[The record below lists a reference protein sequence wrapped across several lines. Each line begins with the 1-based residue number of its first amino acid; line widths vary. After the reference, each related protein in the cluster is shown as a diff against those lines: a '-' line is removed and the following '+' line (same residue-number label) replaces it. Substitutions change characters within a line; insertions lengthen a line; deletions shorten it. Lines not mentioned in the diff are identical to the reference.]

1 MKSWKTCI
9 HNACIHTFHIWP
21 NFVDSIYIFSFS
33 TILFWFALHD
43 FINFKYV
50 WFYEFQIKSVLENQK
65 QIFHLEKDIWILNG
79 YNSLYNKNNTA
90 FLCSLEIFKK
100 STCCS
105 TNEDLTE
112 LHPDQEGWK
121 KRERE
126 RKVLVLTFY
135 GVVFLWITSHW
146 QRRQETVTCPN
157 ASFTRSRIEFG
168 LEFPVIV
175 RHLKFPKC
183 QWQQDYNNALWRDN
197 RETEICHLFHPCTNS
212 RDKYDF
218 SSNIWKKDS
227 PFSLC
232 SLLTEWPF
240 RSQWSNDQNPNKEI
254 L

>member
-43 FINFKYV
+43 FMNFKYA

-126 RKVLVLTFY
+126 KCWSWHFTVLFSCESLRTDNVDKRQ
-135 GVVFLWITSHW
+135 SHV
-146 QRRQETVTCPN
+146 QTLP
-157 ASFTRSRIEFG
+157 S
-168 LEFPVIV
+168 LE
-175 RHLKFPKC
+175 
-183 QWQQDYNNALWRDN
+183 AG
-197 RETEICHLFHPCTNS
+197 
-212 RDKYDF
+212 
-218 SSNIWKKDS
+218 
-227 PFSLC
+227 
-232 SLLTEWPF
+232 
-240 RSQWSNDQNPNKEI
+240 
-254 L
+254 